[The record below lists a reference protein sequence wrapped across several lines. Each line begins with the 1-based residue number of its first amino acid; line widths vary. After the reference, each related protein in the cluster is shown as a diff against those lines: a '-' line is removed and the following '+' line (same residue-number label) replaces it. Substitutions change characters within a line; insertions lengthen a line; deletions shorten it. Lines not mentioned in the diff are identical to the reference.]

1 MKKIMIFSGAFV
13 LMLAATSCGNNNSSD
28 SKDQAEQANDAK
40 IDSAKA
46 TDTSNATTSTMAD
59 MKPDA
64 DFAVAAADGGMME
77 VELGKL
83 AQQKAVSK
91 EVRDFGAMMV
101 KDHSAANDE
110 LKSAAQAKNI
120 TLPATLSDKCQKK
133 VQDLTAKSGTDF
145 DKAYTK
151 LMVDDHKEDIDAFKK
166 EADKGND
173 AQLAAWAKG
182 KIPIL
187 EHHLMAAEQAK
198 KVADKLK

>member
-1 MKKIMIFSGAFV
+1 MKKIVFFSGAVAFMMAV
-13 LMLAATSCGNNNSSD
+13 TSCGNNSSTD
-28 SKDQAEQANDAK
+28 SKEQAEKANDAK
-40 IDSAKA
+40 IDSAKS
-46 TDTSNATTSTMAD
+46 TDTSSATTSTMAD
-59 MKPDA
+59 KKPDA

-83 AQQKAVSK
+83 AQQKGVSK
-91 EVRDFGAMMV
+91 EVKDFGAMMV

-110 LKSAAQAKNI
+110 LKTAAAAKNI

-133 VQDLTAKSGTDF
+133 VQDLTGKSGTDF

-173 AQLAAWAKG
+173 AQLAAWARG
-182 KIPIL
+182 KIPVL
-187 EHHLMAAEQAK
+187 EHHLMMAEQAK
-198 KVADKLK
+198 KAADKLK